1 MAIKHTKTS
10 AIPDGPDAA
19 QVQPSDWNAD
29 HSLPVSASRLLGNS
43 TASSAEVA
51 EVSLGSGLAFGT
63 GSLELQIKTVNGD
76 SLLGAGDLLISDLT
90 NPVITGSIT
99 EGVFALTGTTPVLE
113 PNNGTI
119 QTWTLTGAST
129 PTDSLTAGQSLTLM
143 INDGTNYTITW
154 PSVVWVGGT
163 APALAA
169 TGQTVIELWKV
180 GAFLYGALVGS
191 VA

>member
-10 AIPDGPDAA
+10 AVPDGPDAA

-51 EVSLGSGLAFGT
+51 EVSLGSGLVFGT

-76 SLLGAGDLLISDLT
+76 SLLGAGNLLISDLT

-99 EGVFALTGTTPVLE
+99 EGVFALTGTTPALE
-113 PNNGTI
+113 PDNGTI
-119 QTWTLTGAST
+119 QTWTLTGNST
-129 PTDSLTAGQSLTLM
+129 PTDGLSAGQSMTLM

-163 APALAA
+163 APVLAA
-169 TGQTVIELWKV
+169 TGQTVVELWKV
-180 GAFLYGALVGS
+180 GAVLYGALVGS